1 MLNLNKSIN
10 LNGSITVDVTDATTG
25 EKTTQQVAYVSAAIN
40 ANGSGPNINVNI
52 TNQTLYEANK
62 EAVQADITSFN
73 TKVFTEIDNT
83 TTGGTK

>member
-1 MLNLNKSIN
+1 M
-10 LNGSITVDVTDATTG
+10 
-25 EKTTQQVAYVSAAIN
+25 SAAIN

-52 TNQTLYEANK
+52 TNQTLYEVNK